1 MVVSAMAMLLMA
13 SLIVMLH
20 FSRIMVKREAIEKA
34 TQALEGTVQCVD
46 NILLSIEQATG
57 NVYFTMLPHLNNPDK
72 IREYSRRIV
81 ETNPYVAGCG
91 IAMKPYFFKGRELFM
106 AYAQRE
112 ERGLRSQ
119 NSPIVMLDTIGN
131 TPYTQQRWYTLAM
144 ELCKPVW
151 TRLQRGE
158 DGIEEPL
165 ATFCLPI
172 MGIDGKSLGVIG
184 VDISLNYLSHIV
196 LSTKPS
202 ANSYCTLVDGDGS
215 FLMHPDSRKLLEQT
229 DYSQMDQ
236 AAAAAIREA
245 SQAMRSG
252 ESGYRPFTMD
262 NTDYYIFFKPFVREA
277 VPGRSMED
285 LSWSAGIIYPEDD
298 IFGDYN
304 RLLYYV
310 FAIAGGGLLLLFVLI
325 RAFIHHQLLPLR
337 LLTASAQRIARGN
350 YKEIIPYN
358 PQNDEIGR
366 LQNHFQQMQDS
377 LALNVGELEQ
387 LTDMLH
393 KRGEE
398 LKAAYDR
405 VRQADRMKTAFLHN
419 MTNQM
424 VGPARVIDTD
434 VQSLCDV
441 SRHVEAAETG
451 RLVGDIQQNGKT
463 IAELLNN
470 MLRVAEQET
479 AEEERL

>member
-1 MVVSAMAMLLMA
+1 
-13 SLIVMLH
+13 
-20 FSRIMVKREAIEKA
+20 
-34 TQALEGTVQCVD
+34 
-46 NILLSIEQATG
+46 
-57 NVYFTMLPHLNNPDK
+57 
-72 IREYSRRIV
+72 
-81 ETNPYVAGCG
+81 
-91 IAMKPYFFKGRELFM
+91 
-106 AYAQRE
+106 
-112 ERGLRSQ
+112 
-119 NSPIVMLDTIGN
+119 
-131 TPYTQQRWYTLAM
+131 
-144 ELCKPVW
+144 
-151 TRLQRGE
+151 
-158 DGIEEPL
+158 
-165 ATFCLPI
+165 
-172 MGIDGKSLGVIG
+172 
-184 VDISLNYLSHIV
+184 
-196 LSTKPS
+196 
-202 ANSYCTLVDGDGS
+202 
-215 FLMHPDSRKLLEQT
+215 
-229 DYSQMDQ
+229 
-236 AAAAAIREA
+236 
-245 SQAMRSG
+245 
-252 ESGYRPFTMD
+252 
-262 NTDYYIFFKPFVREA
+262 
-277 VPGRSMED
+277 MED